1 MSDNRV
7 EILADTLRLE
17 TCPACGHHIAVP
29 FLDQTLQPLATIAW
43 PRSSNEARTMRR
55 LPLDFVR
62 CVECGHVYNAAFDY
76 SKVPYSRKPNLMFN
90 KGMIWSDS
98 IKAIRKRILEY
109 LPENP
114 VVVEI
119 GHGDGSFLAGL
130 ASERPDGTY
139 IGFDP
144 HGATSAEIPCVRFC
158 SSLFEAGQHIPEWSP
173 DLIISRHVLEHL
185 SNPLGFIQSLTF
197 SSACIG
203 LEPRLYIEV
212 PCIDR
217 SIETRRTVDFYYEH
231 NSQFTTRSFRKM
243 LERCGVEIEMIAHSY
258 NGEVVYAFVKLGCCE
273 NHVQTARS
281 AFFFRESIRISEHT
295 IVRQLDELYHS
306 GKSVAIWGGAG
317 KSAAFINRYQADAGR
332 FPLVVDSDSDKV
344 GTFVPGMG
352 QKIRF
357 RDYLIE
363 HPAQIIIIPPQWRAK
378 DIMEEMRQKGIQAE
392 SVLIEHEGQ
401 LIDYVKADHPYK

>member
-1 MSDNRV
+1 MSDNDV

-43 PRSSNEARTMRR
+43 PGSSNEARTMQR

-76 SKVPYSRKPNLMFN
+76 SKVPYTRKPNLMFN
-90 KGMIWSDS
+90 KGVIWSDS

-109 LPENP
+109 LPEKP

-144 HGATSAEIPCVRFC
+144 HGASCAEIPCLRFC
-158 SSLFEAGQHIPEWSP
+158 STLFEAGRHIPEWSP

-185 SNPLGFIQSLTF
+185 TNPLGFIQSLTF

-203 LEPRLYIEV
+203 LEPGLYIEV

-217 SIETRRTVDFYYEH
+217 AIETRRTVDFYYEH

-243 LERCGVEIEMIAHSY
+243 LERCGVETEMIGHSY
-258 NGEVVYAFVKLGCCE
+258 DGEVIYAFVKLGCCE
-273 NHVQTARS
+273 SHVQTARS
-281 AFFFRESIRISEHT
+281 AFFFRESIRISENT

-306 GKSVAIWGGAG
+306 SKTVAIWGGAG
-317 KSAAFINRYQADAGR
+317 KSAAFINRYQADAKR
-332 FPLVVDSDSDKV
+332 FPLVVDSDSEKV

-352 QKIRF
+352 QEIRF
-357 RDYLIE
+357 RDYLLE
-363 HPAQIIIIPPQWRAK
+363 YPAQVIIIPPQWRAK
-378 DIMEEMRQKGIQAE
+378 DIMEEMRQNGIQAE
-392 SVLIEHEGQ
+392 SVLIEHEGC
-401 LIDYVKADHPYK
+401 LIDYLKADNPYK